1 MIYNGIYHKIWP
13 YMVQYLH
20 FRILKFP
27 LILWCWLFWWYF
39 TIIVCHVM
47 VIHLWYFIWDSTWF
61 EMYVCDTM
69 SINCEYT
76 QRIWISQKQNDNEWL
91 FDKWFACSSLLSTS
105 MTSMMF
111 RIDACQ
117 NCWSENIDLW
127 NRFGQAK
134 STWILFKQIFMMVG
148 SSHSW

>member
-61 EMYVCDTM
+61 ERVGIVWSASYFCGKPCIIFHD
-69 SINCEYT
+69 INNK
-76 QRIWISQKQNDNEWL
+76 WANWL
-91 FDKWFACSSLLSTS
+91 GKAKLHRVTSPFVAVGMPFCITCGKGTLEHAQSTDVRLFCGLKWLL
-105 MTSMMF
+105 
-111 RIDACQ
+111 
-117 NCWSENIDLW
+117 N
-127 NRFGQAK
+127 FGH
-134 STWILFKQIFMMVG
+134 IPICR
-148 SSHSW
+148 